1 MKISYQNSIGNF
13 PFNSKQKDDK
23 ANYANFDNKQSTSFR
38 GLDQMAERF
47 ANGLVSNQRTQKI
60 LSGHTLNKFLKM
72 SIENPGLYEAFI
84 ALLVTCTARPLTIL
98 ATPGAKME
106 DKEYASAHSI
116 ASGVSG
122 LAFAYAA
129 FGPITKAI
137 DNILI
142 NVNGKNVKSAFENFY
157 RDEKNADLISE
168 LVSHKIIPD
177 KATFDAAVRDD
188 KNLFGFLKGY
198 LKENGKQ
205 YIDQV
210 TSSDDA
216 SVRQGWTSLATR
228 FSDKIKESFE
238 AVKNNGVPEKK
249 KYLIHD
255 SLEFMKEGAYKLKTS
270 AGADKAKFLINYTS
284 KIILFPLTAGV
295 TIWAIPK
302 IMRLVF
308 PNHKRSRRRHKNK
321 QNAPAPSVAA
331 KPETLKTSPDVKSQN
346 APQMQNIKGTTFSNF
361 NTKAQSVSFAGGSS
375 VMSSITKIPGKIYEN
390 GYQKPLATGLSKIFD
405 FIAGSKLFSNRVNHL
420 LTRAEV
426 NKYGMKV
433 FDRDKAGK
441 IISKWDNDFFA
452 SNLPQIAAL
461 FGSSLYIFNTIR
473 NKEIDPERKPT
484 LCTNMAIVAMFSLL
498 ATKAIDRVA
507 TPIFD
512 ALKKTH
518 SRLMDNKLN
527 YDHEAA
533 WKCAR
538 QLLTVTFAFRYLGPV
553 LATPLADK
561 VVRLFNNNRDVK
573 PAKKC

>member
-1 MKISYQNSIGNF
+1 MKISYQNSINNF
-13 PFNSKQKDDK
+13 PLNSMKKDDK
-23 ANYANFDNKQSTSFR
+23 ANYADFGNKQSTSFK

-47 ANGLVSNQRTQKI
+47 ANGLVSSQRTQKV

-98 ATPGAKME
+98 STPGAKME
-106 DKEYASAHSI
+106 DKQYASAHSI

-142 NVNGKNVKSAFENFY
+142 NVNGKNVQSAFENFY

-177 KATFDAAVRDD
+177 KARFETALKDE
-188 KNLFGFLKGY
+188 KNLFGFLKDY
-198 LKENGKQ
+198 LKENGKS
-205 YIDQV
+205 YIDEV
-210 TSSDDA
+210 TGSNDVA
-216 SVRQGWTSLATR
+216 KRQHWTDLATQ
-228 FSDKIKESFE
+228 FSDRIKASFE
-238 AVKNNGVPEKK
+238 AVKEVGVPDKK

-302 IMRLVF
+302 IMKLVF
-308 PNHKRSRRRHKNK
+308 PNHKKSRGKHHKHGNMPQSVKGTDLQKTQQNK
-321 QNAPAPSVAA
+321 ASD
-331 KPETLKTSPDVKSQN
+331 TLKPQVVKNTTFSKFNGKSQN
-346 APQMQNIKGTTFSNF
+346 
-361 NTKAQSVSFAGGSS
+361 VSFSGGTSIF
-375 VMSSITKIPGKIYEN
+375 SSIAKTSGKIYEEA
-390 GYQKPLATGLSKIFD
+390 YKKPLANGLSKIFD
-405 FIAGSKLFSNRVNHL
+405 WVAGSKLFSNRVSHL
-420 LTRAEV
+420 LTKAEV
-426 NKYGMKV
+426 EKYGMKV
-433 FDRDKAGK
+433 FDRDKSGK
-441 IISKWDNDFFA
+441 ILSKWDNDFFA

-484 LCTNMAIVAMFSLL
+484 LCTNMAIVALFSLL

-561 VVRLFNNNRDVK
+561 VVRLFNNKDK
-573 PAKKC
+573 HDHHCKKN